1 MNWGGV
7 VLIGLG
13 VAVEPAQLPVM
24 TAALRFS
31 GIEVESLDL

>member
-1 MNWGGV
+1 MNRGGV
-7 VLIGLG
+7 LVGLG
-13 VAVEPAQLPVM
+13 VTIEPAQLPVM